1 MAAQAGEG
9 TLSILVAGRGKNPV
23 KLSENSAKYSAGAVH
38 QPACKE
44 KATFVDLAK
53 REKWFKPQILQKM
66 NKHDGS
72 ALTYM

>member
-38 QPACKE
+38 QQPAAASCKE
-44 KATFVDLAK
+44 KTTFVD
-53 REKWFKPQILQKM
+53 F
-66 NKHDGS
+66 
-72 ALTYM
+72 